1 MRLVV
6 QQCSNKQS
14 CSSHIFAYVKE
25 RYTNSI
31 LNGIEWQLNFMLF
44 IRPYKQDVPI
54 NINKQKTR
62 KHEIVKHQSSKIE
75 LSSWSLNTSMHIF
88 NKETEKAGHFSA

>member
-1 MRLVV
+1 
-6 QQCSNKQS
+6 
-14 CSSHIFAYVKE
+14 
-25 RYTNSI
+25 
-31 LNGIEWQLNFMLF
+31 MLF

-75 LSSWSLNTSMHIF
+75 LSNRSLNTSMYIF
-88 NKETEKAGHFSA
+88 NKETEKAWHFSAEASTAVWGNQLCYCVSSYVQH